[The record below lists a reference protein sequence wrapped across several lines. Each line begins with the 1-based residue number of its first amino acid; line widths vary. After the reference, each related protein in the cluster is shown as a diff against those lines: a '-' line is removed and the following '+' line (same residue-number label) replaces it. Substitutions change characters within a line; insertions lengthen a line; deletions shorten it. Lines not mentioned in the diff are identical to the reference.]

1 MTIIKSIPQRSLQ
14 TAFLALG
21 SKDVPNTEDATQVKW
36 SLVERLGGE
45 KKINFFLDPSWWW
58 AVQGSR

>member
-1 MTIIKSIPQRSLQ
+1 MTIIKKIPQRSLQ

-21 SKDVPNTEDATQVKW
+21 SKDVSNTEDATQVRW
-36 SLVERLGGE
+36 NLVERLDGE
-45 KKINFFLDPSWWW
+45 KSLNFFADPSWWW